1 MTYEQVKEKAL
12 KQMPSADTVIEY
24 NSVYVFYN
32 SKAKGNEQD
41 DNEVVIKKVDGDI
54 ISYSDYV
61 MSTNDNINN
70 KKVRKI

>member
-1 MTYEQVKEKAL
+1 MTYEQAKEKAL
-12 KQMPSADTVIEY
+12 KQMPNADTTIEY
-24 NSVYVFYN
+24 DSVYVFYN

-41 DNEVVIKKVDGDI
+41 DNEVVIKKVDGEI